1 MMLRDEAV
9 VAVDEVVLACR
20 EAARAYQDAAGMVDD
35 PALEAC
41 FGALAS
47 ERAAMACELESH
59 IRRMGDLPSE
69 PDPDRGLVATAVRH
83 LKAALTSDEELT
95 LLREREHG
103 EDALA
108 QHVAAAL
115 ERPVP
120 EDTRLL
126 LEEHRRLV
134 AAAQERLA
142 RARVATTARGAP

>member
-20 EAARAYQDAAGMVDD
+20 EAARAYRDAAGMVED

-41 FGALAS
+41 FGALAG
-47 ERAAMACELESH
+47 ERATMASELEGH

-69 PDPDRGLVATAVRH
+69 PDPDRGLVAKAVRH
-83 LKAALTSDEELT
+83 IKAALTSDEQLT

-103 EDALA
+103 EDSLA
-108 QHVAAAL
+108 QRVVAAL
-115 ERPVP
+115 EASLP
-120 EDTRLL
+120 EDTRRL
-126 LEEHRRLV
+126 LEQHRRLV

-142 RARVATTARGAP
+142 RARVAITAGATP